1 MGDPRYVTRDGE
13 AREVPTD
20 AIGVH
25 RRRLLETA
33 AGGFALA
40 ASGLLLPVQLLEE
53 AEARTKPLR
62 RVQDR
67 TEQRHRKRHHRNR
80 HHHRHRHHHGN
91 TSDSD
96 RPPTGSIGLLN
107 VALSIH
113 NLRGTVVA
121 GRVWIA
127 QAGEIIYW
135 TPKGDWRTIAG
146 NRTDFKEDT
155 RRFTVEINTGHIIEV
170 LNPIIFFPRITIGT
184 GGWNTNGWNPRGT
197 TLIDTGLAEGETA
210 KAPGFEVQRLT
221 DTATHKRFLV
231 YLV

>member
-155 RRFTVEINTGHIIEV
+155 RRFT
-170 LNPIIFFPRITIGT
+170 